1 MSLERCV
8 ARRVDVSN
16 GKDSNLNMDRIPNQ
30 QDGNEQLVEIISFI
44 EKVINF
50 KKGKNHIT

>member
-1 MSLERCV
+1 MSLERSV

-16 GKDSNLNMDRIPNQ
+16 GKDSNLNMDRIPGQ

-44 EKVINF
+44 EKVLNF
-50 KKGKNHIT
+50 KK